1 MKKSSHF
8 LTLFLAVNAL
18 TFYASTATAI
28 PAFARK
34 YKLSC
39 STCHSAV
46 PKLKDFGEEFA
57 ANGYMLP
64 SGNEP
69 KRQYVE
75 TGDDELLLQR
85 YLPLAIRFDGFLQL
99 ADRDRGKFDLEAPYG
114 IKLLS
119 GGPISKYVSYYLY
132 FYMDERGE
140 VAGLEDAFVHF
151 NNLFDTNFDIIV
163 GQFQVSD
170 PLFKRELRL
179 TYEDYLAYKMK
190 PSFSRAKLTYERG
203 VLVSYGFDFGLDLTA
218 EVLNGN
224 GIGEAE
230 NRIFDFD
237 NGKTF
242 AFRASQSLGWIRLG
256 GFVYTGSETI
266 EENGLHPDN
275 TLSLYGPDITVRAG
289 NFELNV
295 QYLHREDKVANNSR
309 MNTTLDGG
317 FAELIFFPGGERSR
331 WVLSAL
337 YNQVEG
343 PGNIYDYKTAT
354 LSVSYLLARNIRLM
368 TEVTE
373 DLLNKKPKLTTG
385 FVTAF

>member
-1 MKKSSHF
+1 MNKSSYLLPVLSTVTALIF
-8 LTLFLAVNAL
+8 L
-18 TFYASTATAI
+18 ASTASAI

-39 STCHSAV
+39 STCHLAV
-46 PKLKDFGEEFA
+46 PKLNDFGEEFA
-57 ANGYMLP
+57 ANGFMLP

-75 TGDDELLLQR
+75 TGDEDLLLQR
-85 YLPLAIRFDGFLQL
+85 YLPLALRFDGFLQL
-99 ADRDRGKFDLEAPYG
+99 ADRDKGSFDLEAPYG

-119 GGPISKYVSYYLY
+119 GGPISSHVSYYLY

-140 VAGLEDAFVHF
+140 VAGLEDAYVHF
-151 NNLFDTNFDIIV
+151 NNLFNTTFDIIV

-179 TYEDYLAYKMK
+179 TYEDYLVYKMK

-203 VLVSYGFDFGLDLTA
+203 VLVTYGFDFGLDVTA

-224 GIGEAE
+224 GIGETE

-242 AFRASQSLGWIRLG
+242 AFRLSQRVGWIRLG
-256 GFVYTGSETI
+256 GFMYTGSETF
-266 EENGLHPDN
+266 EEGEFRRSN
-275 TLSLYGPDITVRAG
+275 TLALYGPDMTIHTG

-295 QYLHREDKVANNSR
+295 QYLHREDNVETNSA
-309 MNTTLDGG
+309 MNTRMDGG
-317 FAELIFFPGGERSR
+317 FVELIFFPGGERSQ
-331 WVLSAL
+331 WILSAL
-337 YNQVEG
+337 YNQIES
-343 PGNIYDYKTAT
+343 PGTMYDYKTAT
-354 LSVSYLLARNIRLM
+354 LSVSYMLARNIRLM
-368 TEVTE
+368 TEITE
-373 DLLNKKPKLTTG
+373 DLLHKEPKLTTG

>member
-1 MKKSSHF
+1 MLSVTALIF
-8 LTLFLAVNAL
+8 LTSVAD
-18 TFYASTATAI
+18 AI

-39 STCHSAV
+39 STCHSAI

-57 ANGYMLP
+57 ANGFMLP

-75 TGDDELLLQR
+75 TGDDDLLLQR
-85 YLPLAIRFDGFLQL
+85 FLPLAIRFDGFLQL
-99 ADRDRGKFDLEAPYG
+99 ADREKGSLDLEAPYG

-119 GGPISKYVSYYLY
+119 GGPISNYVSYYLY

-151 NNLFDTNFDIIV
+151 NNLFNTTLDIIV

-190 PSFSRAKLTYERG
+190 PSFSKAKLTYERG
-203 VLVSYGFDFGLDLTA
+203 VLVSYGFDFGLDVTA

-242 AFRASQSLGWIRLG
+242 AFRASQNLGWIRLG
-256 GFVYTGSETI
+256 GFVYTGSESF
-266 EENGLHPDN
+266 EEAGLRLDN
-275 TLSLYGPDITVRAG
+275 TLSMYGPDLTLQAG
-289 NFELNV
+289 NFELNL
-295 QYLHREDKVANNSR
+295 QYLHREDKVSGNSN
-309 MNTTLDGG
+309 MNTAMDGG
-317 FAELIFFPGGERSR
+317 FAELIFFPGGNRSR
-331 WVLSAL
+331 WILTAL
-337 YNQVEG
+337 YNQIEG
-343 PGNIYDYKTAT
+343 PGKMYDYKTAT

-368 TEVTE
+368 TEVTH
-373 DLLNKKPKLTTG
+373 DFLNKKPKLTTG